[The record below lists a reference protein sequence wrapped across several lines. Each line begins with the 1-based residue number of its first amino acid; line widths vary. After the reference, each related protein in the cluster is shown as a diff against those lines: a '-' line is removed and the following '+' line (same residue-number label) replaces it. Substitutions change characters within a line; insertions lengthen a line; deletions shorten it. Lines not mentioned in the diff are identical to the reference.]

1 MAAYVSPFYRA
12 LKASL
17 KLLLVSNLLIEEQ
30 YYFMSFL
37 EKEKMFPTKL
47 LYINMMIFVVVN
59 LQTNKVFTS
68 FVCFFLVAEIS
79 EARFRCQDKDSLRL
93 GNLIDVETKT

>member
-1 MAAYVSPFYRA
+1 MEMAAYVSPFYRA

-47 LYINMMIFVVVN
+47 LYINMMIFI
-59 LQTNKVFTS
+59 TNKQS
-68 FVCFFLVAEIS
+68 FSRLLCLKFFAEIS

-93 GNLIDVETKT
+93 RNLIDVESKT